1 MTRKVYGVNDLKEW
15 TVNIKCGKATL
26 RVSFEGGS
34 ATLRGTIPATYA
46 TTDPV
51 KQAII
56 EKSDYFKHGR
66 IYVVQKMEVPD
77 DASAR
82 ARKMRNKK
90 VVPVAVDGA
99 NGSDGQSVPQAED
112 GETKQVVTVVDKA
125 DAVEWLK
132 EHYPDKGYTATKL
145 RTAEA
150 FNAACEEC
158 GVVFKFKG

>member
-1 MTRKVYGVNDLKEW
+1 MTKKVYGVNDLKEW

-34 ATLRGTIPATYA
+34 STLRGTIPATYA

-56 EKSDYFKHGR
+56 EKSEYFKHGR

-82 ARKMRNKK
+82 ARKMRNKI
-90 VVPVAVDGA
+90 VVPVAVDEYDRQG
-99 NGSDGQSVPQAED
+99 VPQTED
-112 GETKQVVTVVDKA
+112 CEMVQHATVVDKA

-158 GVVFKFKG
+158 GVVFTYKG

>member
-34 ATLRGTIPATYA
+34 STLRGTIPATYA

-77 DASAR
+77 DAAEL
-82 ARKMRNKK
+82 ARKATKANGINRSD
-90 VVPVAVDGA
+90 VQREPEEGVAVH
-99 NGSDGQSVPQAED
+99 P
-112 GETKQVVTVVDKA
+112 VTVADKA

-132 EHYPDKGYTATKL
+132 ENYPDKGYTATKL
-145 RTAEA
+145 RNAEA

-158 GVVFKFKG
+158 GVVFEFK